1 MDKHGC
7 QGPSDFWP
15 KSSPVA
21 FSNFLGLPIEGVE
34 LEILGLLNKMKERR
48 ELKAQVSEKRMIE
61 EILFQI

>member
-1 MDKHGC
+1 M
-7 QGPSDFWP
+7 
-15 KSSPVA
+15 A